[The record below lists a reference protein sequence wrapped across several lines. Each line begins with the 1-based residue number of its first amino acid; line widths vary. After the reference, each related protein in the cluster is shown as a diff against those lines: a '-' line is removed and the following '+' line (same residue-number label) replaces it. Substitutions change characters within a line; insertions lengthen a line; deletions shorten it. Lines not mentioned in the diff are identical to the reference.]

1 MNFFKQKWVKVTAW
15 VILFADLVV
24 LFLGGVTQ
32 KEVSDAVALGFIAI
46 GAIAAIVAFIAER
59 AKAKELPQK

>member
-1 MNFFKQKWVKVTAW
+1 MKFFNQKWVKITAW
-15 VILFADLVV
+15 VVLFADLVV

-46 GAIAAIVAFIAER
+46 GAVAAVVAFITER
-59 AKAKELPQK
+59 AKTKELPQK

>member
-1 MNFFKQKWVKVTAW
+1 MKFFQQKWVKITAW
-15 VILFADLVV
+15 VVLFADLVV

>member
-15 VILFADLVV
+15 VVLFADLVV

-32 KEVSDAVALGFIAI
+32 KEVSDAVAIGFIAI
-46 GAIAAIVAFIAER
+46 GAVAAIVAFITER
-59 AKAKELPQK
+59 TKAKELPQK

>member
-1 MNFFKQKWVKVTAW
+1 MNFFKQKWLKVVAW
-15 VILFADLVV
+15 VVLFVDLVV

-46 GAIAAIVAFIAER
+46 GAVAAIVAFICER
-59 AKAKELPQK
+59 TKAKELPQK

>member
-1 MNFFKQKWVKVTAW
+1 MKLFEQKWVKITAW
-15 VILFADLVV
+15 VVLFADLVV

-46 GAIAAIVAFIAER
+46 GAVAAIVAFITER
-59 AKAKELPQK
+59 TKAKELPQK

>member
-1 MNFFKQKWVKVTAW
+1 MKFFQQKWVKVTAW
-15 VILFADLVV
+15 VVLFADLVV

-46 GAIAAIVAFIAER
+46 GAVAAIVAFIAER

>member
-15 VILFADLVV
+15 VVLFADLVV

-46 GAIAAIVAFIAER
+46 VAIAAIVAFIAER

>member
-15 VILFADLVV
+15 IILFADLVV

-32 KEVSDAVALGFIAI
+32 KEVSDGVALGFIAI
-46 GAIAAIVAFIAER
+46 GAVAAIIAFITER
-59 AKAKELPQK
+59 SKAKELPQK

>member
-15 VILFADLVV
+15 VVLFADLVV

-32 KEVSDAVALGFIAI
+32 KEVSDAVAIGFIAI
-46 GAIAAIVAFIAER
+46 GAVAAIVAFITER
-59 AKAKELPQK
+59 VKAKELPQK

>member
-15 VILFADLVV
+15 TILFADLVV

-32 KEVSDAVALGFIAI
+32 KEVSDGVALGFIAI

-59 AKAKELPQK
+59 TKAKELPQK

>member
-15 VILFADLVV
+15 IVLFADLVV

-46 GAIAAIVAFIAER
+46 GAIAAIVAFITER
-59 AKAKELPQK
+59 SKAKELPQK

>member
-15 VILFADLVV
+15 VVLFADLVV

-46 GAIAAIVAFIAER
+46 GAVAAIVAFIAER

>member
-1 MNFFKQKWVKVTAW
+1 MKFFQRKWVKVTAW
-15 VILFADLVV
+15 VVLFADLVV

-46 GAIAAIVAFIAER
+46 GAVAAIVAFIAER

>member
-15 VILFADLVV
+15 VVLFVDLVV

-32 KEVSDAVALGFIAI
+32 KEVSDAVAIGFIAI
-46 GAIAAIVAFIAER
+46 GAVAAIVAFITER
-59 AKAKELPQK
+59 VKAKELPQK

>member
-15 VILFADLVV
+15 IIIFADLVV

-32 KEVSDAVALGFIAI
+32 KEVSDGVALGFIAI
-46 GAIAAIVAFIAER
+46 GAVAAIIAFITER
-59 AKAKELPQK
+59 SKAKELPQK

>member
-1 MNFFKQKWVKVTAW
+1 MNFFKQKWVKVAAW
-15 VILFADLVV
+15 IILFADLVV

-32 KEVSDAVALGFIAI
+32 KEVSDAVALGFTAI
-46 GAIAAIVAFIAER
+46 GIIAAIVAFIAEH

>member
-15 VILFADLVV
+15 IVLFVDLVV

-32 KEVSDAVALGFIAI
+32 KEVSDAVAIGFIAI
-46 GAIAAIVAFIAER
+46 GAIAAIVAFITER
-59 AKAKELPQK
+59 VKAKELLQ

>member
-1 MNFFKQKWVKVTAW
+1 MNIFKQKWVKVTAW
-15 VILFADLVV
+15 IVLFADLVV

-46 GAIAAIVAFIAER
+46 GAVAAIVAFITER
-59 AKAKELPQK
+59 SKAKELPQK

>member
-15 VILFADLVV
+15 IVLFADLVA

-32 KEVSDAVALGFIAI
+32 KEVSDAVAIGFIAI
-46 GAIAAIVAFIAER
+46 GAVAAIVAFITER
-59 AKAKELPQK
+59 VKAKELPQK

>member
-1 MNFFKQKWVKVTAW
+1 MKFFSQKWVKITAW
-15 VILFADLVV
+15 VVLFADLVV

-46 GAIAAIVAFIAER
+46 GAVAAIVAFIAER
-59 AKAKELPQK
+59 AKAKELPQR

>member
-15 VILFADLVV
+15 IILFADLVV
-24 LFLGGVTQ
+24 LFLGGVAQ

-46 GAIAAIVAFIAER
+46 GAVAAIIAFITER
-59 AKAKELPQK
+59 SKAKELPQK

>member
-15 VILFADLVV
+15 VVLFADLVV

-46 GAIAAIVAFIAER
+46 GTVAAIVAFIAER